1 MIEDPS
7 SLIPGEIVEPSSLR
21 FAPRL
26 RDLSDR
32 RLYVVD
38 RRADH
43 GTLNCLIGGA
53 INFRRIEENW
63 DETLR
68 MTASIRAG
76 TVAPSVLM
84 RRLAAYPRQ
93 NALARALREIGCLE
107 RTLFILD
114 WISDPALRRRSNAG
128 LNKGEARNSL
138 ARALFFHRHGEIRD
152 RTFEN
157 QRYRASGLNLTIAAI
172 VLWNTIY
179 LSRAVA
185 ELRAQSETLPDK
197 LLAHIGGFCISPRKG
212 SIHHFDQLENDPL
225 PLPSVFIE
233 NMHVVDAK
241 IDAMV
246 PRRHGRKSSE
256 GFLVAW

>member
-1 MIEDPS
+1 MPVTTPATEHVFG
-7 SLIPGEIVEPSSLR
+7 LCHLLGFR

-26 RDLSDR
+26 RDLADR
-32 RLYVVD
+32 RLYVTD
-38 RRADH
+38 DHADH
-43 GTLNCLIGGA
+43 GALDSLIGGV
-53 INFRRIEENW
+53 INLSKIEENW

-76 TVAPSVLM
+76 TVAPSALL

-128 LNKGEARNSL
+128 LNKGEARNAL

-172 VLWNTIY
+172 TLWNTVY

-185 ELRAQSETLPDK
+185 ELRAQGEFLPDT
-197 LLAHIGGFCISPRKG
+197 LLAHIGPLGWEHISFNGDYVWPSEPFKDGFRPLRNPR
-212 SIHHFDQLENDPL
+212 S
-225 PLPSVFIE
+225 
-233 NMHVVDAK
+233 A
-241 IDAMV
+241 
-246 PRRHGRKSSE
+246 
-256 GFLVAW
+256 FLDTA